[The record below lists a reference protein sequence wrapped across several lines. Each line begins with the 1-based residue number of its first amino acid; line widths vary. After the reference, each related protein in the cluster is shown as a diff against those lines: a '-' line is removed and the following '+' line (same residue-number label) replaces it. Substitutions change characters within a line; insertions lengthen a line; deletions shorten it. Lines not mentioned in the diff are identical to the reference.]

1 VRLGFDFE
9 GLFFVL
15 SGRWW
20 LDHWGWRVHDDR
32 LGRKRNGWEEAGVG
46 EMDFV
51 GFGLRRLLSIAPL
64 ELFHAWDVLVT
75 DEAFQDAEAVFA
87 LAADEAGKVISSLD
101 TKDGREDLA
110 NGVCQQV
117 GVLAVT
123 FLGVTEDVGC
133 VGFVVE
139 DPVPD
144 AELQGLFL
152 ANVLDLAF
160 DRRAHGY
167 FELSELEAFACLLL
181 LAPTESQDEWF
192 DVLDVIIDDIGA
204 GDGLVA
210 ENSALY
216 VASLDG
222 LDAEEGF
229 DLLGSGA
236 FGQGGDIHLLAESC
250 GNVLGVDVP
259 GVLDGAVFFARLGP
273 CPDFSGTDETLPGR
287 AVADVSA
294 VEVPEYRGID
304 GFGE

>member
-1 VRLGFDFE
+1 LE

-15 SGRWW
+15 SG
-20 LDHWGWRVHDDR
+20 GWRLHYWWRRRADNDR
-32 LGRKRNGWEEAGVG
+32 QERSRNRGQETVVG

-51 GFGLRRLLSIAPL
+51 GFDLRHLLSIAPF
-64 ELFHAWDVLVT
+64 ELFHAWDVLVA
-75 DEAFQDAEAVFA
+75 DEALQDEEAVFA
-87 LAADEAGKVISSLD
+87 LATDEAGKVISSLY

-123 FLGVTEDVGC
+123 FLGVTEDVGS
-133 VGFVVE
+133 VVFVVE

-144 AELQGLFL
+144 AELQGLYL

-181 LAPTESQDEWF
+181 LAPTEGQDEWF
-192 DVLDVIIDDIGA
+192 DVLDVITDDIGV

-210 ENSALY
+210 EDSAPY

-222 LDAEEGF
+222 LDAEKGF

-236 FGQGGDIHLLAESC
+236 FGQGGDIHLLAEAC
-250 GNVLGVDVP
+250 GDVFGVDVP
-259 GVLDGAVFFARLGP
+259 SVLDGAVLFARLGP
-273 CPDFSGTDETLPGR
+273 CPDFAGTDKTLPGR